1 MPRKYGCHHNEYDN
15 RPTPFAVALTWLPSL
30 NDLDKAVKLLTR
42 LFVKIKSVSYLNGK
56 MMRTFIPF
64 ILCGVSELIR
74 WQQFAP
80 KFSMGS
86 FEGGQVYRKTERIAE
101 TF

>member
-1 MPRKYGCHHNEYDN
+1 MNTITTDWR
-15 RPTPFAVALTWLPSL
+15 PSL
-30 NDLDKAVKLLTR
+30 YDLDKAVKILIRLFVKILTR
-42 LFVKIKSVSYLNGK
+42 LFVKIKSDSYLNGK
-56 MMRTFIPF
+56 MMPTFIPF
-64 ILCGVSELIR
+64 VLCGVSELIR

-80 KFSMGS
+80 KFSMGF

>member
-1 MPRKYGCHHNEYDN
+1 MRLFVKI
-15 RPTPFAVALTWLPSL
+15 LTC
-30 NDLDKAVKLLTR
+30 

-56 MMRTFIPF
+56 MMPTFIPF

-80 KFSMGS
+80 KFSMGY
-86 FEGGQVYRKTERIAE
+86 FEGGQVYRKTQRIAE
-101 TF
+101 TS